1 MKILY
6 FTATGNSLYAA
17 RCLGG
22 ELLSIPQLVRNEIYE
37 VQDDAVGIVCPVYCG
52 NIPKMVRRFLA
63 KAVIKAEYLFF
74 VCTYGM
80 DETVVNAHVLD
91 EAEKAGLHIDYIADI
106 KMVDNFLPGFDMDEQ
121 MAAEPE
127 KRIEEHLAQICE
139 DVKAHRK
146 WIQPVTEE
154 DRAWHRKFLERQKP
168 SPSGAGQTFYRVTD
182 DCIGCG
188 ICKRICPAGCIE
200 LQGQR
205 AVHIPGNCQM
215 CMACIHHCPENAIR
229 LTIPEKNPKA
239 RYHNEH
245 IRLTEIIRANEQHE
259 N

>member
-1 MKILY
+1 MIFY
-6 FTATGNSLYAA
+6 FTGTGNSLYAA
-17 RCLGG
+17 KQLGK
-22 ELLSIPQLVRNEIYE
+22 ELISIPQAIHDREKIYRADEI
-37 VQDDAVGIVCPVYCG
+37 GIICPVYGHEMPPMVREFLKEAEFETPYLFLVLTYG
-52 NIPKMVRRFLA
+52 NIHGGAPELA
-63 KAVIKAEYLFF
+63 RQELECSGKRA
-74 VCTYGM
+74 
-80 DETVVNAHVLD
+80 
-91 EAEKAGLHIDYIADI
+91 DYINTL

-168 SPSGAGQTFYRVTD
+168 SPSGTGQTFYRVTD

-215 CMACIHHCPENAIR
+215 CMACIHHCPENAIQ